1 MKELIRRLT
10 RRGAGSAP
18 DGAVAP
24 QAIPEGGLPTEP
36 EPGATTETPPLKPPP
51 DLPLFFMLSHLDDDG
66 PVRLDGVKLGVCE
79 VMGLEIDEPKLGA
92 FAGAL
97 NALDFPAQLLVRQH
111 PPRLERLREN
121 LKQAQPADL
130 PPQTRAASESLRRLL
145 SDLEARDGILD
156 RRFYAVCEFARV
168 DDLRGLLA
176 RAGLAVHPLRGR
188 QLRMFLVAAAL
199 GGSPAEFDEETPV
212 EVEIGRRDM
221 RVGDRLV
228 RSLHLGRWPRS
239 LAPGFLQGLMAAG
252 APMDLSVHVGP
263 IPTEQAA
270 RTLEWQKVRFESAQS
285 LSLKRGRT
293 MSPEAEIA
301 LEDITRLRDE
311 VQRGRERLFHSSL
324 SVTLHAKDEA
334 SLREM
339 TQRAKA
345 HFAATLGKLDNL
357 AFRQR
362 EGLLSTLPLALN
374 AVAEWRSLDTSSI
387 ARLFPFSPPDM
398 DTRSGTLYGIDM
410 RACSPVVYD
419 PWDGTHLNANTAV
432 LARSGSGK
440 SFATKLGVL
449 RGITRGITAYV
460 IDPEGEYA
468 DMARAAGGRVLSPG
482 VPGEGMNPF
491 VIDKGDSEEMLQRIG
506 SLSRLIEVMVGESLG
521 ADRRASLDHALAGY
535 YARPRERTGFRDF
548 YTHLQES
555 EAGDPDLARLL
566 RPFATGS
573 LRHLLSDEGDDLLGN
588 EALVTVFDLH
598 LLEPEL
604 RPAAAMVCTETVWAA
619 AAQDPKP
626 RLLVVDEVWSIMQ
639 HPEGAAFMV
648 SMAKRA
654 RKHRLGLQF
663 ITQDVQDLLSED
675 TSRTITGHSGRALLQ
690 NAAFKLLL
698 QQDAAAISTV
708 GDAFDLPQ
716 DLQRWLLSCPRG
728 DGLLLTKGNRF
739 PVRIEATP
747 EETAVIEWTART
759 PLEKGTTPMK
769 LNPKNILFGGDE
781 DKKSPVLLAVTPPRT
796 GERTLLGV
804 ENLLQSIAVP
814 EPFSLELAGDMDGVT
829 LMARCLDDQ
838 VVRGQLAA
846 HYPQARIRN
855 VDPGDDPL
863 RLGEGEQ
870 AWSIT
875 LRADGPEYVPLRT
888 FRDDDLLDPGSDPL
902 IALMGALSALNEGE
916 RVVARLMLRSLGPD
930 WSQAHMDKAHKRPG
944 MEPREPA
951 YTFQTKPLQMDGIT
965 MAVLGIGA
973 LAALKGYLWVQDG
986 EIWKAALLGVG
997 TALGLAAGGW
1007 AWWRWKKARNR
1018 VEDPILIQEK
1028 VSRIAFDA
1036 EIQVTAVL
1044 PDDTGQQRAGELLG
1058 PVAAAYRH
1066 FDNPAGARFKVDKV
1080 RPVAPDPSLLHPAGP
1095 GLFGRRSVLGV
1106 REVAALWHPP
1116 GAGDETPLVERSGS
1130 KGLIPSARGI
1140 RGGAL
1145 VGDTTA
1151 GKPMPVHFPEDLL
1164 RRHHLYV
1171 ARTRMGKSTLMHHIA
1186 VHKMRE
1192 KAEGR
1197 DGDAIVVIDPH
1208 TDLVD
1213 GILEHVP
1220 DSLTDRVRLIDL
1232 SDESRSPGI
1241 NLLDTRVFSD
1251 RDRTADSV
1259 VRVAKGLWEQ
1269 WGPRMQSI
1277 LEQTVKTLHEANEHP
1292 ETDENEQ
1299 HTILDGL
1306 RLLSNDPYRNAVLA
1320 KVSDPYLL
1328 EWWARDFGSWH
1339 RQYKAEALAP
1349 VQTRLS
1355 YYASSKRARAILG
1368 QRRSTIDIR
1377 ETILDGGV
1385 LLVSTS
1391 QGTVGR
1397 DVAALVGASLLN
1409 LVDAVIREQGS
1420 VSLRERRGALVIV
1433 DEMQTMPGVD
1443 YESMLSELGK
1453 FGASFILA
1461 TQSLAKLDDLS
1472 RTMRDTLLAN
1482 VGCLAV
1488 FQVAGNDA
1496 RTLVWELG
1504 KDRVTEEDIVSLP
1517 VHHCYVRATVGKE
1530 RMDAFSMEV
1539 RKPEGGDRD
1548 RADRIRRASSAYTVS
1563 AQQLAYAEAEGHGRV
1578 EEFRKGVEVLSETG
1592 PREEE
1597 KKTPH
1602 GPERWKRTSRRKA
1615 QRKERP
1621 DEDHRQ

>member
-1 MKELIRRLT
+1 
-10 RRGAGSAP
+10 
-18 DGAVAP
+18 
-24 QAIPEGGLPTEP
+24 
-36 EPGATTETPPLKPPP
+36 
-51 DLPLFFMLSHLDDDG
+51 
-66 PVRLDGVKLGVCE
+66 
-79 VMGLEIDEPKLGA
+79 
-92 FAGAL
+92 
-97 NALDFPAQLLVRQH
+97 
-111 PPRLERLREN
+111 
-121 LKQAQPADL
+121 
-130 PPQTRAASESLRRLL
+130 
-145 SDLEARDGILD
+145 
-156 RRFYAVCEFARV
+156 
-168 DDLRGLLA
+168 
-176 RAGLAVHPLRGR
+176 
-188 QLRMFLVAAAL
+188 
-199 GGSPAEFDEETPV
+199 
-212 EVEIGRRDM
+212 
-221 RVGDRLV
+221 
-228 RSLHLGRWPRS
+228 
-239 LAPGFLQGLMAAG
+239 
-252 APMDLSVHVGP
+252 
-263 IPTEQAA
+263 
-270 RTLEWQKVRFESAQS
+270 
-285 LSLKRGRT
+285 
-293 MSPEAEIA
+293 
-301 LEDITRLRDE
+301 
-311 VQRGRERLFHSSL
+311 
-324 SVTLHAKDEA
+324 
-334 SLREM
+334 
-339 TQRAKA
+339 
-345 HFAATLGKLDNL
+345 
-357 AFRQR
+357 
-362 EGLLSTLPLALN
+362 
-374 AVAEWRSLDTSSI
+374 
-387 ARLFPFSPPDM
+387 
-398 DTRSGTLYGIDM
+398 
-410 RACSPVVYD
+410 
-419 PWDGTHLNANTAV
+419 
-432 LARSGSGK
+432 
-440 SFATKLGVL
+440 
-449 RGITRGITAYV
+449 
-460 IDPEGEYA
+460 
-468 DMARAAGGRVLSPG
+468 
-482 VPGEGMNPF
+482 
-491 VIDKGDSEEMLQRIG
+491 
-506 SLSRLIEVMVGESLG
+506 
-521 ADRRASLDHALAGY
+521 
-535 YARPRERTGFRDF
+535 
-548 YTHLQES
+548 
-555 EAGDPDLARLL
+555 
-566 RPFATGS
+566 
-573 LRHLLSDEGDDLLGN
+573 
-588 EALVTVFDLH
+588 
-598 LLEPEL
+598 
-604 RPAAAMVCTETVWAA
+604 
-619 AAQDPKP
+619 
-626 RLLVVDEVWSIMQ
+626 
-639 HPEGAAFMV
+639 
-648 SMAKRA
+648 
-654 RKHRLGLQF
+654 
-663 ITQDVQDLLSED
+663 
-675 TSRTITGHSGRALLQ
+675 
-690 NAAFKLLL
+690 
-698 QQDAAAISTV
+698 
-708 GDAFDLPQ
+708 
-716 DLQRWLLSCPRG
+716 
-728 DGLLLTKGNRF
+728 
-739 PVRIEATP
+739 
-747 EETAVIEWTART
+747 
-759 PLEKGTTPMK
+759 MK
-769 LNPKNILFGGDE
+769 LNPKEILFGNDS
-781 DKKSPVLLAVTPPRT
+781 DRKDPVLLAVTPPRT

-829 LMARCLDDQ
+829 LMARCIDDQ
-838 VVRGQLAA
+838 VVRGQLSA

-870 AWSIT
+870 AWSMT

-930 WSQAHMDKAHKRPG
+930 WSQHHMDKAHKRPG

-986 EIWKAALLGVG
+986 EVWKAALLGTV

-1007 AWWRWKKARNR
+1007 AWHRWKKARSR

-1044 PDDTGQQRAGELLG
+1044 PADTGQQRAAELLG
-1058 PVAAAYRH
+1058 PVGAAYRH
-1066 FDNPAGARFKVDKV
+1066 FDNPAGARFKVGKV
-1080 RPVAPDPSLLHPAGP
+1080 KPVAPDPSLLHPAGP
-1095 GLFGRRSVLGV
+1095 GLFGGRSVLGV

-1116 GAGDETPLVERSGS
+1116 GAGDETPLVERSGA

-1220 DSLTDRVRLIDL
+1220 DSLTDRVRVIDL
-1232 SDESRSPGI
+1232 SDASRSPGI
-1241 NLLDTRVFSD
+1241 NLLDTRVFAD

-1339 RQYKAEALAP
+1339 RQYRAEALAP

-1420 VSLRERRGALVIV
+1420 VSLRERRGALVVV

-1488 FQVAGNDA
+1488 FQVAGSDA
-1496 RTLVWELG
+1496 RHLVWELG
-1504 KDRVTEEDIVSLP
+1504 KDRVSEDDIVSLP
-1517 VHHCYVRATVGKE
+1517 VHHCYVRSTVGIE
-1530 RMDAFSMEV
+1530 RMPAFSMMV
-1539 RKPEGGDRD
+1539 RRPEEGDPSV
-1548 RADRIRRASSAYTVS
+1548 AARIRGATAGYTLT
-1563 AQQLAYAEAEGHGRV
+1563 ARQAAHAAAEDLKKV
-1578 EEFRKGVEVLSETG
+1578 EEFRQGL
-1592 PREEE
+1592 EELKRGAE
-1597 KKTPH
+1597 PAPKNESRPGGK
-1602 GPERWKRTSRRKA
+1602 PERRSQPGKRRRTREA
-1615 QRKERP
+1615 GE
-1621 DEDHRQ
+1621 